1 MLNKSTSIKLIT
13 QIRALDKLEQNIS
26 KLFDC
31 SISQVLSNI
40 IEELSSALESGFDI
54 NWNDELYDKL
64 YDKDISE
71 NDLYKQ
77 LCLLEEDKD
86 VWKYTEL

>member
-1 MLNKSTSIKLIT
+1 MLNKSTTTKLII

-31 SISQVLSNI
+31 SISHVLSNI
-40 IEELSSALESGFDI
+40 IEELSCALENGFDV

-64 YDKDISE
+64 YDKSVSE
-71 NDLYKQ
+71 NALYDT
-77 LCLLEEDKD
+77 LCLLEEDRD
-86 VWKYTEL
+86 I

>member
-26 KLFDC
+26 KVFDC
-31 SISQVLSNI
+31 SISQVLSDI
-40 IEELSSALESGFDI
+40 IEGLSSALESGFDV
-54 NWNDELYDKL
+54 NWTDELYDKL

-71 NDLYKQ
+71 YELYST
-77 LCLLEEDKD
+77 LCSLEEEED
-86 VWKYTEL
+86 V

>member
-26 KLFDC
+26 KVLNC
-31 SISQVLSNI
+31 SISQVISDI
-40 IEELSSALESGFDI
+40 IEGLSSALESGFDV

-71 NDLYKQ
+71 YELYDT
-77 LCLLEEDKD
+77 LCSLEEEVD
-86 VWKYTEL
+86 L